1 LSWIVYLLECSDGSY
16 YTGITKDLK
25 DRLERHSTGR
35 DTKYTKARLPI
46 KLVYKMSVRN
56 ESEAKQRED
65 WLKHQTQIVKKQ
77 MIEEWS
83 KASPKRG

>member
-16 YTGITKDLK
+16 YTGITKDLN

-35 DTKYTKARLPI
+35 GAKYTKARLPV
-46 KLVYKMSVRN
+46 KLVYTMSVRN

-65 WLKHQTQIVKKQ
+65 WLKHQSQIVKKQ
-77 MIEEWS
+77 MIEEWP